1 MHAHTSG
8 RSVSRPASCRRGAG
22 VLRLLRRTAPLL
34 LAGLLSLLAGCV
46 AFGDPDRPIPT
57 VLAPAPQPAQRLV
70 VMLPGRGD
78 DLRALERSGIV
89 TAVQEAWPDADV
101 VLAELT
107 LSYYMRGDAPERL
120 HREVIVP
127 ARARGYREIW
137 LAGASMGGMGTLMY
151 ERLHPGELDGLVL
164 LAPFV
169 GDRPLLR
176 EIHQAGGLAAWEPG
190 PEQPVGAKTWQRE
203 LWRHLKGWS
212 GDSARPQQVW
222 LAYGDDDYLRDTLP
236 PLAGLL
242 PADQVS
248 MLPGGHTWTVW
259 TRGMREALLA
269 ADRKADRTR

>member
-1 MHAHTSG
+1 MPTHPVASPPG
-8 RSVSRPASCRRGAG
+8 PAAPHRRGLAIFRR
-22 VLRLLRRTAPLL
+22 LRGFAPLVL
-34 LAGLLSLLAGCV
+34 GAALALLAGCV
-46 AFGDPDRPIPT
+46 AMGDPDRPIPT
-57 VLAPAPQPAQRLV
+57 TLVPAPQPAQRLV

-78 DLRALERSGIV
+78 DLEGLRASGIV
-89 TAVQEAWPDADV
+89 GAVQGAWPDADV

-176 EIHQAGGLAAWEPG
+176 EIRQAGGLATWDPG
-190 PEQPVGAKTWQRE
+190 PVQEVGAKTWQRE
-203 LWRHLKGWS
+203 LWRHLKGWNA
-212 GDSARPQQVW
+212 DSDRPQRVW
-222 LAYGDDDYLRDTLP
+222 LAYGDRDYLRDTLP
-236 PLAGLL
+236 PLAELL
-242 PADQVS
+242 PQDQVS
-248 MLPGGHTWTVW
+248 ILPGGHDWTVW

-269 ADRKADRTR
+269 ADRKAGRSP